1 MASVSSLST
10 GILFEGVPHGYGE
23 TCACVA
29 CHALRRAADER
40 LVDGPA
46 VLRLRLLPRTPE
58 GPQPE
63 EEKEAARSGL
73 GLTGLPPDF
82 PTPKYIAKTVDPG
95 AMAGARLMVFAGLWC
110 SHDVMVGAVSEDVF
124 HIKFGFTCEVKI
136 EVMRQSQGGTG
147 SLSTHSEIVS
157 ISIAAPA
164 VPGLD
169 AEAQFFEQWVSGA
182 EASRLARRFR
192 CAEEAVLRA
201 GDIVWEQEGEGR
213 TTLVACGPGANW
225 RIGNDE
231 YEVQA
236 QSAEGV
242 FVQWETRHV
251 AAWVQARAVLER
263 LPASMLNLGLWVR
276 LCTTRFGDVL
286 VVRLRRTGVPP
297 DPPGRRARLH
307 LRNGEPPR
315 TASP

>member
-1 MASVSSLST
+1 MPSVSSLST

-23 TCACVA
+23 ECACVA
-29 CHALRRAADER
+29 CHALRRGADER
-40 LVDGPA
+40 LADGPA
-46 VLRLRLLPRTPE
+46 VLRLRLLPRTPSKPPPDE
-58 GPQPE
+58 G
-63 EEKEAARSGL
+63 EAMRSGL
-73 GLTGLPPDF
+73 VLTGLPPDF
-82 PTPKYIAKTVDPG
+82 PTPKYIAKAADPG
-95 AMAGARLMVFAGLWC
+95 AVAGARLLVFAGLWC
-110 SHDVMVGAVSEDVF
+110 SHDVTVGAVSEDVF
-124 HIKFGFTCEVKI
+124 HIKFGFTCEVRI
-136 EVMRQSQGGTG
+136 DVMRQSQGASGP
-147 SLSTHSEIVS
+147 LSTHSETVS

-169 AEAQFFEQWVSGA
+169 AEAEFFEQWVTGA

-213 TTLVACGPGANW
+213 TTLAACGPGANW

-236 QSAEGV
+236 QTAEGV

-251 AAWVQARAVLER
+251 AAWVQARVVLDR
-263 LPASMLNLGLWVR
+263 LPASMLNVGLWVR
-276 LCTTRFGDVL
+276 LCTTRFGDML

-297 DPPGRRARLH
+297 DPPGRRARLY
-307 LRNGEPPR
+307 LRNGEPPEA
-315 TASP
+315 ASP